1 MKRAYQSGVFLLA
14 LGISLFFFSLTGA
27 GFLLRAETSP
37 TFGVDLNKV
46 EVFTEKGAAEKSMM
60 NWTDGYVTV
69 KGLGL
74 PLRKAS
80 PAQVKPTARRA
91 AVVDGQRNLAETIA
105 GVRVTSETTVKNME
119 LQSDVVRTSLK
130 AFVKGAEVLNE
141 KMLPD
146 GTCEVTMRAP
156 IWGIKSLNE
165 IILPACSE
173 QEGMTSPPPA
183 EPDTSPSGEEA
194 TGVVIVLPENRKAN
208 PALITE
214 VYPEGQKEPV
224 YDLGEVSP
232 SSASTDGTALHLNLK
247 PEKGPGGCRSP
258 WHLAGLDLP
267 SLLLAR
273 AAWADPVTRS
283 KLERR
288 AGKRPLFIQAVSAR
302 GKLGSAIVVSQ
313 KDAARITAANA
324 GSGCLKDARVV
335 VLHRSGI
342 IKGEIPLHLS
352 AR

>member
-1 MKRAYQSGVFLLA
+1 MKRVYQSGVFFLA
-14 LGISLFFFSLTGA
+14 LGISLFFFSLA
-27 GFLLRAETSP
+27 REGFLLRAETSP
-37 TFGVDLNKV
+37 PFGVDLNKV

-74 PLRKAS
+74 PLRNAS

-91 AVVDGQRNLAETIA
+91 AIVDGQRNLAETIA
-105 GVRVTSETTVKNME
+105 GVRVTSETTVKNLE
-119 LQSDVVRTSLK
+119 LQSDVIRTSVK

-141 KMLPD
+141 KMLSD

-156 IWGIKSLNE
+156 IWGVKSLNE
-165 IILPACSE
+165 IILPACSNE
-173 QEGMTSPPPA
+173 EGANTPPSA
-183 EPDTSPSGEEA
+183 EPDASLSGEEA
-194 TGVVIVLPENRKAN
+194 TGVVIVLPENKKAN
-208 PALITE
+208 PALVTE
-214 VYPEGQKEPV
+214 VYPEGQEEPV
-224 YDLGEVSP
+224 YDLKEVSP
-232 SSASTDGTALHLNLK
+232 SSASSDGTALHLNLK
-247 PEKGPGGCRSP
+247 PEKGPGGFHCS
-258 WHLAGLDLP
+258 WHLAGLNLP
-267 SLLLAR
+267 SLLLVR

-288 AGKRPLFIQAVSAR
+288 AGKKPLFIQAVSTK

-313 KDAARITAANA
+313 KDAARIAAANA
-324 GSGCLKDARVV
+324 GSGCLKNAKVI